1 MFGDGVSILDLT
13 RLLTAVREKD
23 LVLQV
28 KILDGNWADVS
39 RSTIQDML
47 RAITTG
53 AVSGS
58 GDIRLRLFAKAAP
71 SSPSVRPA
79 G

>member
-1 MFGDGVSILDLT
+1 MFGDGISILDLT
-13 RLLTAVREKD
+13 KLVTAIRQKD

-28 KILDGNWADVS
+28 KVLDATWADLDRKTLDDV
-39 RSTIQDML
+39 I

-53 AVSGS
+53 AVTGS
-58 GDIRLRLFAKAAP
+58 GDIRLRLFAREK
-71 SSPSVRPA
+71 S